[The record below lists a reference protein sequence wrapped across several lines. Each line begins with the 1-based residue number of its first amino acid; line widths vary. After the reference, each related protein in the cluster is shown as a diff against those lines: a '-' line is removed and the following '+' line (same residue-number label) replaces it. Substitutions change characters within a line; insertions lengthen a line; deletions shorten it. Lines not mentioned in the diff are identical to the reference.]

1 MQSASTASAF
11 TTVISTRYGEALRT
25 SITGATGTSTDHAL
39 SAHTLLP
46 SFMSFA
52 ALVCGEWKLTRK

>member
-39 SAHTLLP
+39 SAHALLP

-52 ALVCGEWKLTRK
+52 AL